1 MKPFEQLVTEHGAMV
16 LRVCRAVLGPDEA
29 EDAWS
34 ETFLAALKAYPEL
47 SEAANTEAWLVTIA
61 HHKAIDVTRKRARN
75 PLPME
80 ELPERP
86 SADPQ
91 ETDQDLWDAVKALPD
106 RQREAIA
113 FHYLAGL
120 PHREVAAITGST
132 PEAVRRAAS
141 DGIKNL
147 RRAYLVPA
155 TASVAP
161 VPVPVGSVPASTS
174 ISVPK
179 GEAR

>member
-34 ETFLAALKAYPEL
+34 ETFLSALKAYPEL
-47 SEAANTEAWLVTIA
+47 PEAANTEAWLVTIA
-61 HHKAIDVTRKRARN
+61 HRKAIDVTRKRARN
-75 PLPME
+75 PLPVE
-80 ELPERP
+80 ALPERP
-86 SADPQ
+86 SADPP
-91 ETDQDLWDAVKALPD
+91 EADQDLWDAVKALPD

-113 FHYLAGL
+113 YHYLAGL
-120 PHREVAAITGST
+120 PHREIAAITGST

-147 RRAYLVPA
+147 RRIYLVPA
-155 TASVAP
+155 AASVAP
-161 VPVPVGSVPASTS
+161 VPVPAGSVPVSTS
-174 ISVPK
+174 ISVSK

>member
-34 ETFLAALKAYPEL
+34 ETFLSALKAYPEL
-47 SEAANTEAWLVTIA
+47 PEEANTEAWLVTIA
-61 HHKAIDVTRKRARN
+61 HRKAIDVTRKRSRN
-75 PLPME
+75 PLPLG
-80 ELPERP
+80 ELPDRP
-86 SADPQ
+86 SADPP
-91 ETDQDLWDAVKALPD
+91 EEDQDLWDAVKALPD

-113 FHYLAGL
+113 YHYLAGL

-147 RRAYLVPA
+147 RRTYLAPA
-155 TASVAP
+155 AASLAP
-161 VPVPVGSVPASTS
+161 VPLPVGFVPAPTS
-174 ISVPK
+174 ISVSK
-179 GEAR
+179 GETR

>member
-34 ETFLAALKAYPEL
+34 ETFLSALKAYPEL
-47 SEAANTEAWLVTIA
+47 PEAANMEAWLVTIA
-61 HHKAIDVTRKRARN
+61 HRKAVDVIRKRARN
-75 PLPME
+75 PRPVE

-86 SADPQ
+86 SADPPVA
-91 ETDQDLWDAVKALPD
+91 DQDLWDAVKTLPD

-113 FHYLAGL
+113 YHYLAGL
-120 PHREVAAITGST
+120 PHREIAAITGST

-147 RRAYLVPA
+147 RRIYLVPA
-155 TASVAP
+155 AASVAP
-161 VPVPVGSVPASTS
+161 VPVPAGSVPVPTS